1 MRMNRHGSAAVEFPS
16 DLELLVTREFEAP
29 IELVFEAL
37 TKAEHIAQW
46 LAPFEET
53 VTVCE
58 IDLRVG
64 GDYHY
69 VFVTKEGV
77 ECSFRGTFMEIERPT
92 RIVDTWNFE
101 GWPNAE
107 AVETVELSEVDGVTT
122 LKNNLA
128 FRDLEGRAHMSKTD
142 GFEASFD
149 KLETYL
155 MSLQGSRGTSEK

>member
-1 MRMNRHGSAAVEFPS
+1 MSANRRGSAAVEFPS
-16 DLELLVTREFEAP
+16 DLELQVTREFDAP
-29 IELVFEAL
+29 IELVFEVL
-37 TKAEHIAQW
+37 TKPEHIGQW
-46 LAPFEET
+46 FAPFEET
-53 VTVCE
+53 MTVCE

-64 GDYHY
+64 GNYHY
-69 VFVTKEGV
+69 VFVTKEGI

-107 AVETVELSEVDGVTT
+107 AVETVELSEVEGVTT

-149 KLETYL
+149 KLEAYL
-155 MSLQGSRGTSEK
+155 GSLVGPEETTN